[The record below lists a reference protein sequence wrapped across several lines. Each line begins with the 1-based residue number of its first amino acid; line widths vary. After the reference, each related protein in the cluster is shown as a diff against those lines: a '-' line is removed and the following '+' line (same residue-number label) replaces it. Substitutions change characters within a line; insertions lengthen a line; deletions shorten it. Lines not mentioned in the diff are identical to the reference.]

1 MMTLSNFMKE
11 SPLRKL
17 GGFGARYLY
26 DDYLGTV
33 VSAVTEERIIALT
46 FDDGPT
52 EATPKVLDILDSYG
66 VKATFFQLGQHVRAN
81 PHIAREVA
89 ARGHAIGNHTFSHP
103 HLSKLSPLQVRQ
115 ELHQC
120 QQALHEATG
129 LSPVIMRPPYGSQ
142 RPNTALTARMMGH
155 VTVHWSVA
163 GDDWQGDDAEVIA
176 ERVLDQC
183 QPGSIIVLHDG
194 WLPNEDM
201 PWSTEQQNA
210 FADRTPTLESLS
222 IIIEALQGQ
231 GYRFVTI
238 PEMLATRSVMKT
250 RWFW

>member
-1 MMTLSNFMKE
+1 MALKDFIKD
-11 SPLRKL
+11 SPLGKL
-17 GGFGARYLY
+17 GGFGSRYLY

-33 VSAVTEERIIALT
+33 VRAVTEERIVALT

-52 EATPKVLDILDSYG
+52 EATPQALAILDHYG
-66 VKATFFQLGQHVRAN
+66 VKATFFQLGRHIRAN
-81 PHIAREVA
+81 PHIAREVV
-89 ARGHAIGNHTFSHP
+89 ARGHAVGNHTFSHP

-115 ELHQC
+115 ELQQC

-129 LSPVIMRPPYGSQ
+129 LRPVIMRPPYGSQ
-142 RPNTALTARMMGH
+142 RPNTVLTARLLGH

-163 GDDWQGDDAEVIA
+163 GDDWQGDSADVIA
-176 ERVLDQC
+176 ARVLDQC

-210 FADRTPTLESLS
+210 FADRTPTLEALKL
-222 IIIEALQGQ
+222 IIEALQGQ

-238 PEMLATRSVMKT
+238 PEMLATSAVVKA